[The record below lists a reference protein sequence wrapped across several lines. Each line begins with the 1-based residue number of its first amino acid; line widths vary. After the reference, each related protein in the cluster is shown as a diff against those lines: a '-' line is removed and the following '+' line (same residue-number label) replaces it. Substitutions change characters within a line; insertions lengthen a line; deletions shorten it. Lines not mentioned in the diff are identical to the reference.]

1 MCLIHF
7 PHMLT
12 VHGMAY
18 HSNYCQENSI
28 KRIISPVLIVFSL
41 KTERIKVVILCLLW
55 SDLSLKSSQLP
66 LVFLSGLANQISC
79 SHERFSFIVVLGCIF
94 VYNYLLS
101 QKDYIFLPSWLQVW
115 SCDLFCSICEKIS
128 DTHIFTSR
136 NFKHLHSYSHL
147 TSLCLNACN
156 DLCRSCS
163 VNLGSRGRH
172 EKEPCLTCDSYEVLT
187 IIKLIL

>member
-1 MCLIHF
+1 MFHQNPTLKIFCLKHKTQTKFQEREVLKEAPVLLSVQIIIHQDNYYLEMCLIHF

-79 SHERFSFIVVLGCIF
+79 SHERFSFILVLGCIF

-101 QKDYIFLPSWLQVW
+101 QKDYIFLPS
-115 SCDLFCSICEKIS
+115 
-128 DTHIFTSR
+128 
-136 NFKHLHSYSHL
+136 
-147 TSLCLNACN
+147 
-156 DLCRSCS
+156 
-163 VNLGSRGRH
+163 
-172 EKEPCLTCDSYEVLT
+172 
-187 IIKLIL
+187 

>member
-1 MCLIHF
+1 MHLSI
-7 PHMLT
+7 
-12 VHGMAY
+12 AY
-18 HSNYCQENSI
+18 SFLLPNSI
-28 KRIISPVLIVFSL
+28 PQCGCPTSL
-41 KTERIKVVILCLLW
+41 FNHSLFKDTRVGSSLGLLQIRPFLTFMYMFLCEHMTSFLWNKCPGVQLL
-55 SDLSLKSSQLP
+55 
-66 LVFLSGLANQISC
+66 
-79 SHERFSFIVVLGCIF
+79 
-94 VYNYLLS
+94 
-101 QKDYIFLPSWLQVW
+101 DYIFLPSWLQVW